1 MKLQQIQ
8 IQKSTSTRTVQN
20 IKRTLQGV
28 KTIGYILMETKTKV
42 QTVKGKIK
50 IYKSKAGRK
59 IAMLA
64 MKTKQVC
71 SRLFNQCFAQA
82 GIFEARITQAK
93 KALKDAKKM
102 MLTTLEWFN
111 LHVAMCKAVL
121 HLRSFKYSLPKY
133 ITNLLF

>member
-1 MKLQQIQ
+1 MKLLSIQ
-8 IQKSTSTRTVQN
+8 IQKSTSQRQVQN
-20 IKRTLQGV
+20 IKRKLQGV
-28 KTIGYILMETKTKV
+28 KTIGYILMESKTKV
-42 QTVKGKIK
+42 QTVKGEIK

-59 IAMLA
+59 IG
-64 MKTKQVC
+64 VC

-82 GIFEARITQAK
+82 GIFEARIEQAK

-121 HLRSFKYSLPKY
+121 HLRSFKLSLPRQ
-133 ITNLLF
+133 ILNLLF